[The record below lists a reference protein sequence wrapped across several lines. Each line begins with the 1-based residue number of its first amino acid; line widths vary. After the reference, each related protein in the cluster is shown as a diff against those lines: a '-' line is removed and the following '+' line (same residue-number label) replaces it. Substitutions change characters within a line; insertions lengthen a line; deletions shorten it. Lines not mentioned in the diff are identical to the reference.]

1 VTSGSEPPVEPAEGR
16 VYVERAAR
24 FERQAAEL
32 GQKSRLV
39 SNLRGLSFGA
49 AVISLLLST
58 FGAQPVAGPIAAL
71 GAVVFVALV
80 VWHSRVIASEDQAIR
95 MTRVNLDAKARVT
108 GTWHDLPDDGA
119 RFASDT
125 HPYSSDLDLFG
136 RGSVYQR
143 INVAHTRFG
152 QDAVARFLL
161 SPADP
166 ATIRAR
172 QEAAR
177 ALAPLLEERQKL
189 EALSIAVVEPPA
201 SLITDGRPSP
211 KKRPVEPPDPEPLLA
226 WAEQEPWLI
235 RRPALVVAIYVLPI
249 LTIGTMLF
257 GGAVGLPKSA
267 WALPFILQLGVV
279 SLVKKRADHVFGA
292 VSSTQGAFLR
302 YGPMF
307 ELIERLD
314 LPSGLLAELRK
325 GLLSSEVN
333 PSSAMRRFER
343 IVGWFELRHGGLAHV
358 FVNAFLLWDAHCVL
372 RLEQWQQSAGRFARG
387 WFHVLGEVEVLSA
400 LAGLSFDEPGFAWPE
415 IVEGP
420 ARFEATALAH
430 PLLPAAVRVA
440 NDVAL
445 SAPGHALLI
454 TGSNMSGKSTL
465 LRAMGTA
472 AVLALCGAPVAAQ
485 RLRISPL
492 VVRTSLKIS
501 DSLARGVSHFYAE
514 VSRLKSVLDATEQ
527 KVPVLFLLDEIL
539 HGTNSDERQIGARWM
554 LAEMLQRDAIG
565 AVSTHDI
572 GLCRLP
578 DALMARVEQFHFRES
593 VENGQMTFDYRLRP
607 GPVSGGNALRLMRLV
622 GLPVPLEG
630 VRAPDTVQITTPNHS

>member
-1 VTSGSEPPVEPAEGR
+1 VTSGSQPPQAEPAEGHP
-16 VYVERAAR
+16 YTERAAR
-24 FERQAAEL
+24 FERLAAEL
-32 GQKSRLV
+32 GQRSRLV
-39 SNLRGLSFGA
+39 SNLRGLSFGTA
-49 AVISLLLST
+49 AVSLLVAV
-58 FGAQPVAGPIAAL
+58 FGAQPAAGPLAAVAAL
-71 GAVVFVALV
+71 AFLALV
-80 VWHSRVIASEDQAIR
+80 VWHSRVIESEDQAIR
-95 MTRVNLDAKARVT
+95 MTRVNIDANARVT
-108 GTWHDLPDDGA
+108 GAWHDLPDDGA
-119 RFASDT
+119 RFASDV

-143 INVAHTRFG
+143 TNVAHTRFG

-161 SPADP
+161 EPADP
-166 ATIRAR
+166 AIIRAR
-172 QEAAR
+172 QDAAR
-177 ALAPLLEERQKL
+177 ALRPLLEERQKL

-201 SLITDGRPSP
+201 SLVVDGRPSP
-211 KKRPVEPPDPEPLLA
+211 KKKAVEPPDPEPLLA
-226 WAEQEPWLI
+226 WAEREPWLI
-235 RRPALVVAIYVLPI
+235 RRPALVAALYVLPV
-249 LTIGTMLF
+249 LTFGTMFL
-257 GGAVGLPKSA
+257 GGTVGLPKGA
-267 WALPFILQLGVV
+267 WALPFIFQLGVV
-279 SLVKKRADHVFGA
+279 SLVKKQADRVFGA
-292 VSSTQGAFLR
+292 VSATQGAFLR

-358 FVNAFLLWDAHCVL
+358 FVNAFFLWDAHCVL
-372 RLEQWQQSAGRFARG
+372 RLEAWQQTAGRFARG
-387 WFHVLGEVEVLSA
+387 WFRVLGEVEALSA
-400 LAGLSFDEPGFAWPE
+400 LAGLAFDEPGYAWPE

-420 ARFEATALAH
+420 ALFEATALAH
-430 PLLPAAVRVA
+430 PLLSGGARVA
-440 NDVAL
+440 NDVSL

-472 AVLALCGAPVAAQ
+472 GVLALCGAPVAAR

-492 VVRTSLKIS
+492 VIRTSLKIS

-514 VSRLKSVLDATEQ
+514 VSRLKSVLDATAGST
-527 KVPVLFLLDEIL
+527 PVLFLLDEIL
-539 HGTNSDERQIGARWM
+539 HGTNSEERQIGARWM
-554 LAEMLQRDAIG
+554 LAEMLERNAIG

-578 DALMARVEQFHFRES
+578 DALMARVKQFHFRES
-593 VENGQMTFDYRLRP
+593 VEDGKMTFDYQLRP

-622 GLPVPLEG
+622 GLPVPLE
-630 VRAPDTVQITTPNHS
+630 APRSPDAAE

>member
-1 VTSGSEPPVEPAEGR
+1 
-16 VYVERAAR
+16 VERAAR
-24 FERQAAEL
+24 FERLAAEL

-39 SNLRGLSFGA
+39 SNLRGLSFGT
-49 AVISLLLST
+49 AVISLLVAT
-58 FGAQPVAGPIAAL
+58 FGAQPVAGPISAVAAL
-71 GAVVFVALV
+71 VFIGLV
-80 VWHSRVIASEDQAIR
+80 VWHSRVIAREDQAVR
-95 MTRVNLDAKARVT
+95 MTRVNIDAKARVT
-108 GTWHDLPDDGA
+108 NAWHDLPDDGA
-119 RFASDT
+119 RFASDA

-161 SPADP
+161 EPADP

-172 QEAAR
+172 QDAAR
-177 ALAPLLEERQKL
+177 ALSPLIEERQTL

-201 SLITDGRPSP
+201 SLIADGRPTP
-211 KKRPVEPPDPEPLLA
+211 RKKPVEPPDPEPLLG
-226 WAEQEPWLI
+226 WAEREPWLS
-235 RRPALVVAIYVLPI
+235 RRPALVVALYVLPI
-249 LTIGTMLF
+249 LTLGTMFL
-257 GGAVGLPKSA
+257 GGAVGLPKTA
-267 WALPFILQLGVV
+267 WMVPFILQVGVV
-279 SLVKKRADHVFGA
+279 SRVKKQADRVFGA
-292 VSSTQGAFLR
+292 VSATQGAFLR

-372 RLEQWQQSAGRFARG
+372 RLEGWQQTAGRFARG
-387 WFHVLGEVEVLSA
+387 WFRVLGEVEALSA
-400 LAGLSFDEPGFAWPE
+400 LAGLAFDEPGFAWPE

-430 PLLPAAVRVA
+430 PLLSAGARVA

-445 SAPGHALLI
+445 SQPGHALLI
-454 TGSNMSGKSTL
+454 TGSNMSGKSTM

-472 AVLALCGAPVAAQ
+472 GVMALSGAPVAAR
-485 RLRISPL
+485 RLQISPL
-492 VVRTSLKIS
+492 VIRTSLKIS

-514 VSRLKSVLDATEQ
+514 VSRLKSVLDATEGAT
-527 KVPVLFLLDEIL
+527 PVLFLLDEIL
-539 HGTNSDERQIGARWM
+539 HGTNSEERQIGARWM
-554 LAEMLQRDAIG
+554 LAEMLKRNAIG

-578 DALMARVEQFHFRES
+578 DALMAHVDQFHFRES

-622 GLPVPLEG
+622 GLPVPIE
-630 VRAPDTVQITTPNHS
+630 APRSPDAAE